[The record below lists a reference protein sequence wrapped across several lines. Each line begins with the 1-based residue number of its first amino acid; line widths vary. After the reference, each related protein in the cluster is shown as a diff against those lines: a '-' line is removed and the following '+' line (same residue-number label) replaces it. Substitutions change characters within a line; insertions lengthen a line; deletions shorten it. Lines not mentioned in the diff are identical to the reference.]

1 MLDVVQR
8 WVDLGDDVSRKLGFI
23 TPTVMTVFEFFL
35 EDPMRE
41 YHEREVV
48 RRTGVSKG
56 SAGKILKLLASLDF
70 LTREEKG
77 RMAIY
82 KLNLK
87 EPTVRQFK
95 ILVNIFALKNL
106 LDKLRQFS
114 RKVVLFGSCSQGTDA
129 KESDIDLLII
139 TTEKEWVRKI
149 TSEFNQENE
158 RKVAPVVVS
167 MNEYVLLR
175 KEDRPL
181 YENIERGVVLWETE

>member
-181 YENIERGVVLWETE
+181 YENIERGVVLWEAE

>member
-114 RKVVLFGSCSQGTDA
+114 RKVVFFGSCSQGTDA

-181 YENIERGVVLWETE
+181 YENIERGVVLWEAE

>member
-158 RKVAPVVVS
+158 RKIAPVVVS

-181 YENIERGVVLWETE
+181 YENIERGVVLWEAE

>member
-1 MLDVVQR
+1 MVQR

-114 RKVVLFGSCSQGTDA
+114 RKVVFFGSCSQGTDA

-181 YENIERGVVLWETE
+181 YENIERGVVLWEAE

>member
-1 MLDVVQR
+1 MVQR

-181 YENIERGVVLWETE
+181 YENIERGVVLWEAE

>member
-149 TSEFNQENE
+149 TIEFNQENE

-181 YENIERGVVLWETE
+181 YENIERGVVLWEAE

>member
-1 MLDVVQR
+1 VVQR

-158 RKVAPVVVS
+158 RKIAPVVVS

-181 YENIERGVVLWETE
+181 YENIERGVVLWEAE

>member
-129 KESDIDLLII
+129 KESDVDLLII

-181 YENIERGVVLWETE
+181 YENIERGVVLWEAE

>member
-1 MLDVVQR
+1 MVQR

-129 KESDIDLLII
+129 KESDVDLLII

-181 YENIERGVVLWETE
+181 YENIERGVVLWEAE

>member
-1 MLDVVQR
+1 MLGVVQR

-158 RKVAPVVVS
+158 RKIAPVVVS

-181 YENIERGVVLWETE
+181 YENIERGVVLWEAE

>member
-1 MLDVVQR
+1 VVQR

-114 RKVVLFGSCSQGTDA
+114 RKVVFFGSCSQGTDA

-181 YENIERGVVLWETE
+181 YENIERGVVLWEAE

>member
-1 MLDVVQR
+1 MVQR

-87 EPTVRQFK
+87 EPTVIQFK

-129 KESDIDLLII
+129 KESDVDLLII
-139 TTEKEWVRKI
+139 TTEKEWIRKI

-181 YENIERGVVLWETE
+181 YENIERGVVLWEAE

>member
-1 MLDVVQR
+1 MVQR

-158 RKVAPVVVS
+158 RKIAPVVVS

-181 YENIERGVVLWETE
+181 YENIERGVVLWEAE

>member
-1 MLDVVQR
+1 MVQR

-77 RMAIY
+77 RMIIY

-181 YENIERGVVLWETE
+181 YENIERGVVLWEAE